1 VAYVIVLLVAAA
13 VGAAV
18 YYLTIRRGVI
28 PLGGFGGEP
37 ASPRLPPPNTPPM
50 APPGPSTYVS
60 VIASKPDW
68 QSRMTGILGLAVA
81 VVVGAVALAGSIYLS
96 ASWLVRLIGHATKS
110 D

>member
-1 VAYVIVLLVAAA
+1 VAYAIVLFVAAA

-28 PLGGFGGEP
+28 PLGGFGGET
-37 ASPRLPPPNTPPM
+37 ASPRLPPM
-50 APPGPSTYVS
+50 APPEPSTYVS
-60 VIASKPDW
+60 VMASKPDW

>member
-13 VGAAV
+13 VGVAV
-18 YYLTIRRGVI
+18 YYLTIRPGVI
-28 PLGGFGGEP
+28 PLPGFGGEP
-37 ASPRLPPPNTPPM
+37 ASPPV
-50 APPGPSTYVS
+50 APPRPSTYVS

>member
-1 VAYVIVLLVAAA
+1 VAYLIVLLVAAA
-13 VGAAV
+13 VGGAV

-28 PLGGFGGEP
+28 PVGGFGGEP
-37 ASPRLPPPNTPPM
+37 ASPSSAPLAPPR
-50 APPGPSTYVS
+50 PPGPSTYVS

>member
-1 VAYVIVLLVAAA
+1 VAYAIVLLVAAA

-37 ASPRLPPPNTPPM
+37 ASPRLPPPM
-50 APPGPSTYVS
+50 APPEASTYVS
-60 VIASKPDW
+60 VMASKPDW